1 MTVKI
6 LTANLNGIRSA
17 TKKGFWDWIRKSS
30 FDFLCLQEVRANL
43 EDLPEESKLE
53 GYHYYYTVAEKKGY
67 SGVALY
73 SKVEPLSISSEFGF
87 LDTEARFLKAE
98 FKNFNLV
105 SIYVPSGTS
114 GDERQGIK
122 YKFLDYFAEKLKVYL
137 KDSKPYIICGDFNIA
152 HKKIDL
158 KNWRT
163 NQDKSGFL
171 PEERAW
177 MDKVFDDIGY
187 LDCFRVV
194 NQEEGQYTWWSA
206 RFPSAWVNNAGW
218 RIDYEIASS
227 ELKNCIKNVSIYKE
241 ERFSDHAPVII
252 EYDLD

>member
-1 MTVKI
+1 MTVKVV
-6 LTANLNGIRSA
+6 TANLNGIRSA
-17 TKKGFWDWIRKSS
+17 TKKGFWNWIRRSD

-43 EDLPEESKLE
+43 EDLPSESKVE
-53 GYHYYYTVAEKKGY
+53 EYHSYYTVAEKKGY

-73 SKVEPLSISSEFGF
+73 SKKKPLSVSSKFGF
-87 LDTEARFLKAE
+87 LDTEGRFLKAE
-98 FKNFNLV
+98 FDKFNLI
-105 SIYVPSGTS
+105 SIYIPSGTS
-114 GDERQGIK
+114 GDERQGVK
-122 YKFLDYFAEKLKVYL
+122 YQFLDYFEGVLRSYL

-158 KNWRT
+158 KNWKS

-187 LDCFRVV
+187 VDCFRVI
-194 NQEEGQYTWWSA
+194 NHQEGQYTWWSA

-218 RIDYEIASS
+218 RIDYEIASP
-227 ELKNCIKNVSIYKE
+227 ELKDIIKGVSIYKD
-241 ERFSDHAPVII
+241 ERFSDHAPVVI